1 MHVEHAAAHRM
12 DQVSIKSCATWA
24 TDGDWAIRPDAMAP
38 RPLQRPAPWS
48 GWPGRTPIR
57 LIGSEPD

>member
-1 MHVEHAAAHRM
+1 MHVEHAAAHGV

-38 RPLQRPAPWS
+38 RPL
-48 GWPGRTPIR
+48 
-57 LIGSEPD
+57 